1 MTPLDNLFQKIVA
14 LTRAN
19 KQGKGYCPAHKD
31 KTPSFSID
39 RGADGCILMKC
50 HTGCTIDAI
59 CAAIPCDKA
68 DLFPP
73 KTTQAQGKPKY
84 NIDKTYYYKDESGT
98 FLFQAVRLRL
108 ADPIKWPNEP
118 KKAFKQRQPDGN
130 GGWIWNLKGVRR
142 VLYGLPDLIAADP
155 DATVWIVE
163 GEKDRDRLK
172 SLGLVSTCNPMGA
185 GKWRD
190 EYSDFLAG
198 RDCVVIEDNDD
209 PGRKHA
215 EEVCQ
220 SLSGK
225 ARSLRKLSFP
235 DLPEHSDV
243 SDWLDAG
250 HDETELCQM
259 ADALPEWAPAQA
271 PTANAQ
277 DPDEWE
283 APAPFYVFNPP
294 DFPLDVL
301 SPWKRSFVEGLA
313 SSTQTPPDL
322 AALLS
327 IAICGAAVAR
337 NVRIEAR
344 AGWDQPLNV
353 YATIALA
360 SANRKSAV
368 VGEVTRPLSE
378 YERELIHQ
386 ERERIAEQ
394 ASEYRTLAGEL
405 AELEKRA
412 AKETDI
418 IKRDDLKKEA
428 KAKARDLA
436 ARTMPV
442 LPKLIVAD
450 VTSEVVATI
459 LVEQN
464 GRIALVSAEGGVFEN
479 MAGRYSNGVAN
490 IDVWLNG
497 HSGDDDLRVDRRDR
511 SEHIEKP
518 AITIGLAVQ
527 PDVLRGLIEKPG
539 FRGRGLLGRFLYSLP
554 LSTVGRRKIRPG
566 AMSDEARRT
575 YHQNIK
581 RLAAITPFTNDEGET
596 IPRLIRLSKDADD
609 YLASFEEEIE
619 PMLGVDGDLSH
630 IGDWGGKLAGAALRL
645 AGILHLA
652 QHADNFEPG
661 SVYLNGKWPVEVSAD
676 TMKNAIKI
684 ARYLIPHAQAAYAE
698 MGADSKIEDAKFLLR
713 WIEKTQPTEF
723 TKREAFEGTK
733 SRFKQVVAMEPAL
746 KALEDHGYIRTAD
759 SQTPNRPGR
768 RPSEK
773 FMVNPVMLR
782 P

>member
-1 MTPLDNLFQKIVA
+1 MTPLDILFQKIVT

-39 RGADGCILMKC
+39 QGTDGRILMKC

-73 KTTQAQGKPKY
+73 KPTQAQGKPKY
-84 NIDKTYYYKDESGT
+84 NLDKVYDYKDESGT
-98 FLFQAVRLRL
+98 LLFQAVRKRL
-108 ADPIKWPNEP
+108 ADPAKFPNAPGKE
-118 KKAFKQRQPDGN
+118 FKQRAPDGK
-130 GGWIWNLKGVRR
+130 GGWVWSLQGVRR
-142 VLYGLPDLIAADP
+142 VLYGLPELIAADP

-172 SLGLVSTCNPMGA
+172 ALGLLSTCNPMGA
-185 GKWRD
+185 GKWLD
-190 EYSDFLAG
+190 EFSDFLIG
-198 RDCVVIEDNDD
+198 HPIVIIPDNDD
-209 PGRKHA
+209 PGRDHA
-215 EEVCQ
+215 QDVAAK
-220 SLSGK
+220 SYGK
-225 ARSLRKLSFP
+225 ASKIQILELWKAWPSMP
-235 DLPEHSDV
+235 NKGDV

-259 ADALPEWAPAQA
+259 AEAAPEWTPAQA
-271 PTANAQ
+271 QQASTP

-283 APAPFYVFNPP
+283 PPATFFEFEAP
-294 DFPLDVL
+294 DFPLDSL
-301 SPWKRSFVEGLA
+301 PSWKRSFVEGVA

-327 IAICGAAVAR
+327 LTVCGATVAR

-344 AGWDQPLNV
+344 TGWDQPLNIYV
-353 YATIALA
+353 AVALA

-368 VGEVTRPLSE
+368 VEEVTRPLFDC
-378 YERELIHQ
+378 ERELILK
-386 ERERIAEQ
+386 ERERIAEE
-394 ASEYRTLAGEL
+394 ASEYRTLVGEL
-405 AELEKRA
+405 AELEKRV
-412 AKETDI
+412 AKADPAD
-418 IKRDDLKKEA
+418 RLSLKQEA
-428 KAKARDLA
+428 KAKARELA
-436 ARTMPV
+436 AKKMPV
-442 LPKLIVAD
+442 IPKLIVDD
-450 VTSEVVATI
+450 VTSEVAATI
-459 LVEQN
+459 LAEQD
-464 GRIALVSAEGGVFEN
+464 GRIGVFGAEGGVFEN
-479 MAGRYSNGVAN
+479 MAGRYSNGIAN
-490 IDVWLNG
+490 IDVWLKA
-497 HSGDDDLRVDRRDR
+497 HSGDDLRVDRRDR

-539 FRGRGLLGRFLYSLP
+539 FRGRGLLGRFFYSLP
-554 LSTVGRRKIRPG
+554 PSTVGHRKIRPD

-575 YHQNIK
+575 YHANIK
-581 RLAAITPFTNDEGET
+581 RLAAIEPFTTDDGDTE
-596 IPRLIRLSKDADD
+596 PRLIRLSKDADD
-609 YLASFEEEIE
+609 YLASFEEELE
-619 PMLGVDGDLSH
+619 PMLGRDGEFESM
-630 IGDWGGKLAGAALRL
+630 GDWAGKLAGGALRL

-652 QHADNFEPG
+652 QHAATFDC
-661 SVYLNGKWPVEVSAD
+661 NGHWPAEVSAD

-713 WIEKTQPTEF
+713 WIEKSGKDEF
-723 TKREAFEGTK
+723 TKRDAHQGTK
-733 SRFKQVVAMEPAL
+733 GRFKQVSMIEPAL
-746 KALEDHGYIRTAD
+746 KILEDHGYIRAVEYA
-759 SQTPNRPGR
+759 PPAGKVKR

-773 FMVNPVMLR
+773 FMVNPLMCH